1 MQKGDFYMSYIAACM
16 LITIIGIIITIFL
29 ARFSKV
35 RRYMYL
41 FFLVAAL
48 SPLWITGLGLLL
60 CDKLC
65 LFFAFSWMFFLPA
78 PAIAFILFFLTLCI
92 EVKEEQKNDRSN

>member
-1 MQKGDFYMSYIAACM
+1 MQKSDFYMNYIAACV

-29 ARFSKV
+29 ARYSKV
-35 RRYMYL
+35 RKYMYL
-41 FFLVAAL
+41 FFLIAAL
-48 SPLWITGLGLLL
+48 SPLCVTGLGLLL

-78 PAIAFILFFLTLCI
+78 PIIACVLFVLTLCI
-92 EVKEEQKNDRSN
+92 EVKKEQKDD